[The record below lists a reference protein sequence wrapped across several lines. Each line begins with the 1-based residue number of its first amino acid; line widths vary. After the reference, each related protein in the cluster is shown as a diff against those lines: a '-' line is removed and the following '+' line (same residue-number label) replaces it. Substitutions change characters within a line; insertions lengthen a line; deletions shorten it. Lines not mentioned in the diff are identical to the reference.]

1 MHHYILEVVDEL
13 FRHEL
18 QVPELNPD
26 APLVDYGLDSI
37 RSVNL
42 IVELESEFD
51 VQISDEQ
58 AASMR
63 TLRDVVDQVAA
74 SLTQRSGKEKVTHEG

>member
-1 MHHYILEVVDEL
+1 MNRDILEAVDEL
-13 FRHEL
+13 FRLRL

-26 APLVDYGLDSI
+26 VPLVDYGLDSI
-37 RSVNL
+37 RSIDLV
-42 IVELESEFD
+42 VEMESKFD

-63 TLRDVVDQVAA
+63 TLRDVADQVAA
-74 SLTQRSGKEKVTHEG
+74 SMAVRVGQGDSDA

>member
-1 MHHYILEVVDEL
+1 
-13 FRHEL
+13 
-18 QVPELNPD
+18 
-26 APLVDYGLDSI
+26 LVDYGLDSI